1 MKELLAQTGIVIKG
15 IVNVLKPHQKG
26 GFSVLLMVAG
36 MEKFINVRVNGETA
50 VKIKEGEICSL
61 RIVFNEWQG
70 RTYFQE
76 AV

>member
-1 MKELLAQTGIVIKG
+1 MKELLAQTGIVVKG
-15 IVNVLKPHQKG
+15 IVNTMKPHKKG
-26 GFSVLLMVAG
+26 GFNLLLMVVG
-36 MEKFINVRVNGETA
+36 MEKFINVRVFDATA
-50 VKIKEGEICSL
+50 AKIKEGELCSL

>member
-1 MKELLAQTGIVIKG
+1 MKELLAQTGIMVKG
-15 IVNVLKPHQKG
+15 IVNQMRPHQKG
-26 GFSVLLMVAG
+26 GFNVLLMVVG
-36 MEKFINVRVNGETA
+36 MEKFINVRVSNETA

-70 RTYFQE
+70 RIYFQE

>member
-1 MKELLAQTGIVIKG
+1 MKELLAQTGIVVKG
-15 IVNVLKPHQKG
+15 IVNTMKPHQKG
-26 GFSVLLMVAG
+26 GFNVLLMVAG

-61 RIVFNEWQG
+61 RIIFNEWQG

>member
-1 MKELLAQTGIVIKG
+1 MKELFSQTAIVVKG
-15 IVNVLKPHQKG
+15 IVNTIRPHQKG
-26 GFSVLLMVAG
+26 GFSILLMVSG
-36 MEKFINVRVNGETA
+36 MEKFINVRVSDATA
-50 VKIKEGEICSL
+50 AKIKEGELCSL